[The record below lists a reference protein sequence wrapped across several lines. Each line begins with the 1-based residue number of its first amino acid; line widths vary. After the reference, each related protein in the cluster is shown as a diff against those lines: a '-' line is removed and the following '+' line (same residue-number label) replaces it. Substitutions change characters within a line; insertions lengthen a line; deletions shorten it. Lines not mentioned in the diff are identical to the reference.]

1 MVSLDTTS
9 SGHPYVKTMKVL
21 QFNKIIQN
29 FVKKLEIRKVFPR
42 EWTQL
47 EQSLKILIFLNFWVP
62 YTLV

>member
-29 FVKKLEIRKVFPR
+29 FVKKARD
-42 EWTQL
+42 
-47 EQSLKILIFLNFWVP
+47 
-62 YTLV
+62 